1 MSENSSSLKYKYMQN
16 RELSWLRFN
25 ERVLQEA
32 VSKSTPLYEKLKFIS
47 IFVSNLD
54 EFFMV
59 RVGSLFDLSI
69 ADKKAI
75 DTKTGMTPKEQ
86 LVKIYEAVK
95 PLYRMKDEVY
105 ESVSRKLKKHDIIHL
120 RPDDLTADEVK
131 YVRDYFNNYVE
142 PILSPQLLDEH
153 HPFPF
158 IASKQNCIIAKI
170 QRKKTQGVGFAAVP
184 GTLPPVLFMP
194 GNKIRYIHIEDII
207 YMYFDSLFDKYT
219 ITKKNIICATRNADI
234 NPNDEAYEI
243 NEDFRSKMK
252 KLLKKRRRLA
262 VVRLETADVLDD
274 YTKKLL
280 CDKLDIND
288 NQIFVTKSPISL
300 GYVFNLQP
308 RFSEQQTK
316 NLCYPAFEPQLTRGD
331 IMTGNDDED
340 VLLSYPYESME
351 PFLNMLKRAAFD
363 PEVVSI
369 KITIYRLA
377 KNAKIIEHLCAAAE
391 NGKDVLVL
399 IELRARFDEQNNIDW
414 SERLEQAGCTIVYGL
429 ENYKVHSKVCLIT
442 KNSGGE
448 TRYIT
453 QIGTGNYNEKT
464 AKQYTDFSL
473 ITQNRE
479 IGEDA
484 AAFFSNISISN
495 LDGEY
500 RHLWV
505 APNAMKNKILGYI
518 DEEIKKGSDGEIFI
532 KVNSVTDK
540 GIIKKLRDASV
551 AGVNITMLVRGI
563 CCLLPQI
570 PGVTENI
577 KVYSIVGRFLEH
589 SRIYSFGRGED
600 EKLFIAS
607 ADIMTRNMDNRVE
620 VGCPIYSKNVKDAIH
635 RYIKICLSDTLQAR
649 VLGSDGI
656 YSMKANTLSSVNAQE
671 VLMSEAKK
679 AAKAL
684 RDAPK
689 PVPEPK
695 AEPEKAEPQVPA
707 QKPGFFRSRYNA
719 LIERLY
725 NNIQN
730 QKS

>member
-1 MSENSSSLKYKYMQN
+1 MADNASKSKYRYMQN

-32 VSKSTPLYEKLKFIS
+32 VGKDTPLYEKLKFIS

-75 DTKTGMTPKEQ
+75 DTKTGMTPREQ
-86 LVKIYEAVK
+86 LAKIYEAVA
-95 PLYRMKDEVY
+95 PLYKMKDEIY
-105 ESVSRKLKKHDIIHL
+105 DTVSRKLKKHDITHL

-142 PILSPQLLDEH
+142 PILSPQILDEH

-158 IASKQNCIIAKI
+158 IASKQLCVIGKL
-170 QRKKTQGVGFAAVP
+170 QRKKEQGVAFAAVP
-184 GTLPPVLFMP
+184 PTLPPVLFMP
-194 GNKIRYIHIEDII
+194 GKKIRYIHIEDII
-207 YMYFDSLFDKYT
+207 FMYFDSLFDKYT
-219 ITKKNIICATRNADI
+219 ISKKNIICATRNADI
-234 NPNDEAYEI
+234 NPNDEAYDI

-262 VVRLETADVLDD
+262 VVRLEAAATPDD

-280 CDKLDIND
+280 CDKLSINN
-288 NQIFVTKSPISL
+288 NQIFVTRSPISL
-300 GYVFNLQP
+300 GYVFGLED
-308 RFSEQQTK
+308 RFSPEQRAA
-316 NLCYPAFEPQLTRGD
+316 LCYAEFEPQLTRGD
-331 IMTGNDDED
+331 IMTGENDED

-351 PFLNMLKRAAFD
+351 PFLNMLKRAAAD
-363 PEVVSI
+363 PDVVSI

-391 NGKDVLVL
+391 NGKEVLVL

-414 SERLEQAGCTIVYGL
+414 SERLEQAGCTIIYGL

-442 KNSGGE
+442 MNSGGE
-448 TRYIT
+448 TEYIT

-473 ITQNRE
+473 ITRNRE

-484 AAFFSNISISN
+484 ADFFSNISISN

-500 RHLWV
+500 KHLWV
-505 APNAMKNKILGYI
+505 APNAMKNKIIGYI
-518 DEEIKKGSDGEIFI
+518 DEEIKKGRDGEIFM

-540 GIIKKLRDASV
+540 DIIKKLRDASV

-577 KVYSIVGRFLEH
+577 RVYSIVGRFLEH
-589 SRIYSFGRGED
+589 SRIYSFGRGDE

-607 ADIMTRNMDNRVE
+607 ADIMTRNMDKRVE
-620 VGCPIYSKNVKDAIH
+620 VGCPIYSEAVKEKIH
-635 RYIKICLSDTLQAR
+635 HYIKICLSDTLQAR
-649 VLGSDGI
+649 VLGSDGT
-656 YSMKANTLSSVNAQE
+656 YSVKADTLSSVNAQE
-671 VLMSEAKK
+671 ALMNEAKQE
-679 AAKAL
+679 AKAL
-684 RDAPK
+684 RAAPK
-689 PVPEPK
+689 PE
-695 AEPEKAEPQVPA
+695 PA
-707 QKPGFFRSRYNA
+707 QEPAFAPEQRPAKKTGFFRSRYNA

-730 QKS
+730 QK

>member
-1 MSENSSSLKYKYMQN
+1 MADNASKSKYRYMQN

-32 VSKSTPLYEKLKFIS
+32 VGKDTPLYEKLKFIS

-75 DTKTGMTPKEQ
+75 DTKTGMTPREQ
-86 LVKIYEAVK
+86 LAKIYEAAA
-95 PLYRMKDEVY
+95 PLYKMKDEIY
-105 ESVSRKLKKHDIIHL
+105 DTVSRKLKKHDITHL
-120 RPDDLTADEVK
+120 KPGDLTADEVK

-142 PILSPQLLDEH
+142 PILSPQILDEH

-158 IASKQNCIIAKI
+158 IASKQLCVIGKL
-170 QRKKTQGVGFAAVP
+170 QRKKEQGVAFAAVP
-184 GTLPPVLFMP
+184 PTLPPVLFMP
-194 GNKIRYIHIEDII
+194 GKKIRYIHIEDII
-207 YMYFDSLFDKYT
+207 FMYLLFDKYT

-234 NPNDEAYEI
+234 NPNDEAYDI

-262 VVRLETADVLDD
+262 VVRLEAAAPPDD
-274 YTKKLL
+274 YTKRLL
-280 CDKLDIND
+280 CDKLSIN
-288 NQIFVTKSPISL
+288 NSQIFVTRSPISL
-300 GYVFNLQP
+300 GYVFGLED
-308 RFSEQQTK
+308 RFSPEQRAA
-316 NLCYPAFEPQLTRGD
+316 LCYAEFEPQLTRGD
-331 IMTGNDDED
+331 IMTGEDDED

-351 PFLNMLKRAAFD
+351 PFLNMLKRAAAD
-363 PEVVSI
+363 PDVVSI

-391 NGKDVLVL
+391 NGKEVLVL

-414 SERLEQAGCTIVYGL
+414 SERLEQAGCTIIYGL

-442 KNSGGE
+442 MNSGGE
-448 TRYIT
+448 TKYIT

-473 ITQNRE
+473 ITRNRE

-484 AAFFSNISISN
+484 ADFFSNISISN

-500 RHLWV
+500 KHLWV
-505 APNAMKNKILGYI
+505 APNAMKNKIIGYI
-518 DEEIKKGSDGEIFI
+518 DEEIKKGRDGEIFM

-540 GIIKKLRDASV
+540 DIIKKLRDASV

-577 KVYSIVGRFLEH
+577 RVYSIVGRFLEH
-589 SRIYSFGRGED
+589 SRIYSFGRGSE

-607 ADIMTRNMDNRVE
+607 ADIMTRNMDKRVE
-620 VGCPIYSKNVKDAIH
+620 VGCPIYSEAVKEKIH
-635 RYIKICLSDTLQAR
+635 HYIKICLSDTLQAR
-649 VLGSDGI
+649 VLGSDGT
-656 YSMKANTLSSVNAQE
+656 YSVKADTLSSVNAQE
-671 VLMSEAKK
+671 VLMNEAKHE
-679 AAKAL
+679 AKAL
-684 RDAPK
+684 LAAPK
-689 PVPEPK
+689 PEPEP
-695 AEPEKAEPQVPA
+695 EPQPA
-707 QKPGFFRSRYNA
+707 KKTGFFRSRYNA

-730 QKS
+730 QK

>member
-1 MSENSSSLKYKYMQN
+1 MAETSGKTKSKYKYMQN

-25 ERVLQEA
+25 ERVLLQA
-32 VSKSTPLYEKLKFIS
+32 VDKSTPLYEKLKFIS

-69 ADKKAI
+69 ADKKAT
-75 DTKTGMTPKEQ
+75 DSKTGMTPSEQ
-86 LVKIYEAVK
+86 LCKIYEAVA
-95 PLYRMKDEVY
+95 PLYKKKDEVY
-105 ESVSRKLKKHDIIHL
+105 DAVSRKLRKNDIYHL
-120 RPDDLTADEVK
+120 KPEDLTADEVK
-131 YVRDYFNNYVE
+131 FVRDYYNNYVE
-142 PILSPQLLDEH
+142 PILSPQLLDER

-158 IASKQNCIIAKI
+158 IASKQLCVIGKT
-170 QRKKTQGVGFAAVP
+170 QRKKTQEVGFVAVP
-184 GTLPPVLFMP
+184 PTLPPVLFMP
-194 GNKIRYIHIEDII
+194 GKKIRYIHIEDII

-219 ITKKNIICATRNADI
+219 ITEKNIICATRNADI

-262 VVRLETADVLDD
+262 VVRLEVASPPDS
-274 YTKKLL
+274 YTKSLL
-280 CDKLDIND
+280 CDKLSIAD
-288 NQIFVTKSPISL
+288 NQIFVTRSPIKL
-300 GYVFNLQP
+300 GYVSDLES
-308 RFSEQQTK
+308 RFTPEQRGA
-316 NLCYPAFEPQLTRGD
+316 LCYPPFEPQLTYRD
-331 IMTGNDDED
+331 IMTEDDSDD

-351 PFLNMLKRAAFD
+351 PFLNMLKRAATD
-363 PEVVSI
+363 PDVVSI

-377 KNAKIIEHLCAAAE
+377 KNAKIIEHLCTAAE
-391 NGKDVLVL
+391 NGKEVLVL

-414 SERLEQAGCTIVYGL
+414 SERLEQAGCTIIYGL
-429 ENYKVHSKVCLIT
+429 EDYKVHSKVCLIT
-442 KNSGGE
+442 KNVNGE

-484 AAFFSNISISN
+484 ADFFSNISISN

-500 RHLWV
+500 KHLWV
-505 APNAMKNKILGYI
+505 APNAMKNKIIGYI
-518 DEEIKKGSDGEIFI
+518 DEEIQKGRDGKIFM
-532 KVNSVTDK
+532 KVNAVTDK
-540 GIIKKLRDASV
+540 GIIRRLRDASM
-551 AGVNITMLVRGI
+551 AGVEIVMLVRGI
-563 CCLLPQI
+563 CCILPQI

-589 SRIYSFGRGED
+589 SRIYGFGRGED

-620 VGCPIYSKNVKDAIH
+620 VGCPIYSETVKEKIH
-635 RYIKICLSDTLQAR
+635 HYIDICLSDTCQEM
-649 VLGSDGI
+649 VLERDGT
-656 YSMKANTLSSVNAQE
+656 YSAKDNTLSSVNAQE
-671 VLMSEAKK
+671 VLMREAEQ

-684 RDAPK
+684 PAEVK
-689 PVPEPK
+689 PSELQK
-695 AEPEKAEPQVPA
+695 TEAQEQPA
-707 QKPGFFRSRYNA
+707 KKPGFFRSRYIA

-730 QKS
+730 QK

>member
-1 MSENSSSLKYKYMQN
+1 MAENTSKSKYKYMQN

-32 VSKSTPLYEKLKFIS
+32 VGKDTPLYEKLKFIS

-75 DTKTGMTPKEQ
+75 DNKTGMTPSEQ
-86 LVKIYEAVK
+86 LTKIYEAVA
-95 PLYRMKDEVY
+95 PLYKKKDEIY
-105 ESVSRKLKKHDIIHL
+105 ETVSRKLKKHDITHL
-120 RPDDLTADEVK
+120 KPDDLTADEVK
-131 YVRDYFNNYVE
+131 FVRDYYNNYVE

-158 IASKQNCIIAKI
+158 IASKQLCVIGKI
-170 QRKKTQGVGFAAVP
+170 QRKKNQCVGFAAVP
-184 GTLPPVLFMP
+184 PTLPSVLFMP
-194 GNKIRYIHIEDII
+194 GKKIRYIHIEDII
-207 YMYFDSLFDKYT
+207 YMYFDSLFGKYT

-252 KLLKKRRRLA
+252 KVLKKRRRLA
-262 VVRLETADVLDD
+262 VVRLETASPLEDD

-280 CDKLDIND
+280 RDKLSIGDS
-288 NQIFVTKSPISL
+288 QIFVTRSPISL
-300 GYVFNLQP
+300 GYVFDIESRLTP
-308 RFSEQQTK
+308 EQRLG
-316 NLCYPAFEPQLTRGD
+316 LCYRPFEPQVTRGD
-331 IMTGNDDED
+331 IMTDENDGD

-351 PFLNMLKRAAFD
+351 PFLNMLKRAARD

-391 NGKDVLVL
+391 NGKEVLVL

-414 SERLEQAGCTIVYGL
+414 SERLEQAGCTIIYGL

-442 KNSGGE
+442 KNVGGE

-484 AAFFSNISISN
+484 ADFFSNISISN
-495 LDGEY
+495 LDGVY
-500 RHLWV
+500 KHLWV
-505 APNAMKNKILGYI
+505 APNAMKDKIIGYI
-518 DEEIKKGSDGEIFI
+518 DEEIKKGRDGEIFM

-540 GIIKKLRDASV
+540 DVIKKLRDASV

-577 KVYSIVGRFLEH
+577 RVYSIVGRFLEH
-589 SRIYSFGRGED
+589 SRIYSFGRGDE

-620 VGCPIYSKNVKDAIH
+620 VGCPIYSDEVKEKIH
-635 RYIKICLSDTLQAR
+635 HYIKICLSDTLQAR
-649 VLGSDGI
+649 VLGSDGT
-656 YSMKANTLSSVNAQE
+656 YSVKAETLSSVNAQE
-671 VLMSEAKK
+671 VLMSEAKQE
-679 AAKAL
+679 AKAL
-684 RDAPK
+684 LAAPK
-689 PVPEPK
+689 PQRKPEP
-695 AEPEKAEPQVPA
+695 EPEPA
-707 QKPGFFRSRYNA
+707 KKTGFFRSRYNA
-719 LIERLY
+719 FIERLY

-730 QKS
+730 QK

>member
-1 MSENSSSLKYKYMQN
+1 MAENTSKSKYKYMQN

-32 VSKSTPLYEKLKFIS
+32 VGKDTPLYEKLKFIS

-75 DTKTGMTPKEQ
+75 DNKTGMTPSEQ
-86 LVKIYEAVK
+86 LTKIYEAVA
-95 PLYRMKDEVY
+95 PLYKKKDEIY
-105 ESVSRKLKKHDIIHL
+105 DTVSRKLKKHDITHL
-120 RPDDLTADEVK
+120 KPDDLTADEVK
-131 YVRDYFNNYVE
+131 FVRDYYNNYVE

-158 IASKQNCIIAKI
+158 IASKQLCVIGKI
-170 QRKKTQGVGFAAVP
+170 QRKKNQCVGFAAVP
-184 GTLPPVLFMP
+184 PTLPPVLFMP
-194 GNKIRYIHIEDII
+194 GKKIRYIHIEDII
-207 YMYFDSLFDKYT
+207 YMYFDSLFGKYT

-252 KLLKKRRRLA
+252 KVLKKRRRLA
-262 VVRLETADVLDD
+262 VVRLEAASPLEDD

-280 CDKLDIND
+280 RDKLSIGDS
-288 NQIFVTKSPISL
+288 QIFVTRSPISL
-300 GYVFNLQP
+300 GYVFDIESRLT
-308 RFSEQQTK
+308 SEQRLG
-316 NLCYPAFEPQLTRGD
+316 LCYRPFEPQVTRGD
-331 IMTGNDDED
+331 IMINENDGD

-351 PFLNMLKRAAFD
+351 PFLKMLKRAARD

-391 NGKDVLVL
+391 NGKEVLVL

-414 SERLEQAGCTIVYGL
+414 SERLEQAGCTIIYGL

-442 KNSGGE
+442 KNVGGE

-473 ITQNRE
+473 ITQNHE

-484 AAFFSNISISN
+484 ADFFSNISISN

-500 RHLWV
+500 KHLWV
-505 APNAMKNKILGYI
+505 APNAMKDKIIGYI
-518 DEEIKKGSDGEIFI
+518 DEEIKKGRDGEIFM

-540 GIIKKLRDASV
+540 DVIKKLRDASV

-577 KVYSIVGRFLEH
+577 RVYSIVGRFLEH
-589 SRIYSFGRGED
+589 SRIYSFGRGDE

-620 VGCPIYSKNVKDAIH
+620 VGCPIYSDEVKEKIH
-635 RYIKICLSDTLQAR
+635 HYIKICLSDTLQAR
-649 VLGSDGI
+649 VLGSDGT
-656 YSMKANTLSSVNAQE
+656 YSVKADTLSSVNAQE
-671 VLMSEAKK
+671 VLMSEAKQE
-679 AAKAL
+679 AKAL
-684 RDAPK
+684 LAAPK
-689 PVPEPK
+689 PQPKPEP
-695 AEPEKAEPQVPA
+695 EPEPA
-707 QKPGFFRSRYNA
+707 KKTGFFRSRYNA

-730 QKS
+730 QK

>member
-1 MSENSSSLKYKYMQN
+1 MAENASKSKYKYMQN

-32 VSKSTPLYEKLKFIS
+32 VGKDTPLYEKLKFIS

-75 DTKTGMTPKEQ
+75 DNKTGMTPSEQ
-86 LVKIYEAVK
+86 LTKIYEAVA
-95 PLYRMKDEVY
+95 PLYKKKDEIY
-105 ESVSRKLKKHDIIHL
+105 DTVSRKLKKHDITHL
-120 RPDDLTADEVK
+120 KPDDLTADEVK
-131 YVRDYFNNYVE
+131 FVRDYYNNYVE

-158 IASKQNCIIAKI
+158 IASKQLCVIGKI
-170 QRKKTQGVGFAAVP
+170 QRKKNQCVGFAAVP
-184 GTLPPVLFMP
+184 PTLPPVLFMP
-194 GNKIRYIHIEDII
+194 GKKIRYIHIEDII
-207 YMYFDSLFDKYT
+207 YMYFDSLFGKYT

-252 KLLKKRRRLA
+252 KVLKKRRRLA
-262 VVRLETADVLDD
+262 VVRLETASPLEDD

-280 CDKLDIND
+280 RDKLSIGDS
-288 NQIFVTKSPISL
+288 QIFVTRSPISL
-300 GYVFNLQP
+300 GYVFDIEARLTP
-308 RFSEQQTK
+308 EQRLG
-316 NLCYPAFEPQLTRGD
+316 LCYRPFEPQVTRGD
-331 IMTGNDDED
+331 IMTDENDGD

-351 PFLNMLKRAAFD
+351 PFLNMLKRAARD

-391 NGKDVLVL
+391 NGKEVLVL

-414 SERLEQAGCTIVYGL
+414 SERLEQAGCTIIYGL

-442 KNSGGE
+442 KNVNGE

-484 AAFFSNISISN
+484 ADFFSNISISN
-495 LDGEY
+495 LDGVY
-500 RHLWV
+500 KHLWV
-505 APNAMKNKILGYI
+505 APNAMKDKIIGYI
-518 DEEIKKGSDGEIFI
+518 DEEIKKGRDGEIFM

-540 GIIKKLRDASV
+540 DVIKKLRDASV

-577 KVYSIVGRFLEH
+577 RVYSIVGRFLEH
-589 SRIYSFGRGED
+589 SRIYSFGRGNE

-620 VGCPIYSKNVKDAIH
+620 VGCPIYSDEVKEKIH
-635 RYIKICLSDTLQAR
+635 HYIKICLSDTLQAR
-649 VLGSDGI
+649 VLGSDGT
-656 YSMKANTLSSVNAQE
+656 YSVKADTLSSVNAQE
-671 VLMSEAKK
+671 VLMNEAKQE
-679 AAKAL
+679 AKTLLA
-684 RDAPK
+684 APK
-689 PVPEPK
+689 PQPKPEPELK
-695 AEPEKAEPQVPA
+695 PEPEK
-707 QKPGFFRSRYNA
+707 KTGFFRSRYNA
-719 LIERLY
+719 FIERLY

-730 QKS
+730 QK

>member
-1 MSENSSSLKYKYMQN
+1 MAENAAKSKYKYMQN

-32 VSKSTPLYEKLKFIS
+32 VGKDTPLYEKLKFIS

-75 DTKTGMTPKEQ
+75 DNKTGMTPSEQ
-86 LVKIYEAVK
+86 LTKIYEAVA
-95 PLYRMKDEVY
+95 PLYKKKDEIY
-105 ESVSRKLKKHDIIHL
+105 DTVSRKLKKHDITHL
-120 RPDDLTADEVK
+120 KPDDLTADEVK
-131 YVRDYFNNYVE
+131 FVRDYYNNYVE

-158 IASKQNCIIAKI
+158 IASKQLCVIGKI
-170 QRKKTQGVGFAAVP
+170 QRKKNQCVGFAAVP
-184 GTLPPVLFMP
+184 PTLPPVLFMP
-194 GNKIRYIHIEDII
+194 GKKIRYIHIEDII
-207 YMYFDSLFDKYT
+207 YMYFDSLFGKYT

-252 KLLKKRRRLA
+252 KVLKKRRRLA
-262 VVRLETADVLDD
+262 VVRLETASPLEDD

-280 CDKLDIND
+280 RDKLSIGDS
-288 NQIFVTKSPISL
+288 QIFVTRSPISL
-300 GYVFNLQP
+300 GYVFDIESRLT
-308 RFSEQQTK
+308 SEQRLG
-316 NLCYPAFEPQLTRGD
+316 LCYRPFEPQVTRGD
-331 IMTGNDDED
+331 IMTNENDGD

-351 PFLNMLKRAAFD
+351 PFLNMLKRAARD

-391 NGKDVLVL
+391 NGKEVLVL

-414 SERLEQAGCTIVYGL
+414 SERLEQAGCTIIYGL

-442 KNSGGE
+442 KNVDGE

-484 AAFFSNISISN
+484 ADFFSNISISN

-500 RHLWV
+500 KHLWV
-505 APNAMKNKILGYI
+505 APNAMKDKIIGYI
-518 DEEIKKGSDGEIFI
+518 DEEIKKGRDGEIFM

-540 GIIKKLRDASV
+540 DVIKKLRDASV

-577 KVYSIVGRFLEH
+577 RVYSIVGRFLEH
-589 SRIYSFGRGED
+589 SRIYSFGRGDE

-620 VGCPIYSKNVKDAIH
+620 VGCPIYSDEVREKIH
-635 RYIKICLSDTLQAR
+635 HYIKICLSDTLQAR
-649 VLGSDGI
+649 VLGSDGT
-656 YSMKANTLSSVNAQE
+656 YSVKADTLSSVNAQE
-671 VLMSEAKK
+671 VLMNEAKQE
-679 AAKAL
+679 AKAL
-684 RDAPK
+684 LAAPK
-689 PVPEPK
+689 PQPKPEP
-695 AEPEKAEPQVPA
+695 EPAPEPA
-707 QKPGFFRSRYNA
+707 KKTGFFRSRYNA
-719 LIERLY
+719 FIERLY

-730 QKS
+730 QK

>member
-1 MSENSSSLKYKYMQN
+1 MADNTSKSKYKYMQN

-32 VSKSTPLYEKLKFIS
+32 VGKDTPLYEKLKFIS

-75 DTKTGMTPKEQ
+75 DTKTGLTPREQ
-86 LVKIYEAVK
+86 LAKIYEATA
-95 PLYRMKDEVY
+95 PLYKMKDEIY
-105 ESVSRKLKKHDIIHL
+105 DTVSRKLKKHDITHL
-120 RPDDLTADEVK
+120 KPGDLTADEVK

-142 PILSPQLLDEH
+142 PILSPQILDEH

-158 IASKQNCIIAKI
+158 IASKQLCVIGKL
-170 QRKKTQGVGFAAVP
+170 QRKKEQGVAFAAVP
-184 GTLPPVLFMP
+184 PTLPPVLFMP
-194 GNKIRYIHIEDII
+194 GKKIRYIHIEDII
-207 YMYFDSLFDKYT
+207 FMYFDSLFDKYT

-234 NPNDEAYEI
+234 NPNDEAYDI

-262 VVRLETADVLDD
+262 VVRLEAAAPPDD

-280 CDKLDIND
+280 CDKLSIN
-288 NQIFVTKSPISL
+288 NSQIFVTRSPISL
-300 GYVFNLQP
+300 GYVFGLED
-308 RFSEQQTK
+308 RFSPGQRAA
-316 NLCYPAFEPQLTRGD
+316 LCYAGFEPQLTRGD
-331 IMTGNDDED
+331 IMTGENDED

-351 PFLNMLKRAAFD
+351 PFLNMLKRAAAD
-363 PEVVSI
+363 PDVVSI

-391 NGKDVLVL
+391 NGKEVLVL

-414 SERLEQAGCTIVYGL
+414 SERLEQAGCTIIYGL

-442 KNSGGE
+442 MNSGGE
-448 TRYIT
+448 TKYIT

-473 ITQNRE
+473 ITRNRE

-484 AAFFSNISISN
+484 ADFFSNISISN

-500 RHLWV
+500 KHLWV
-505 APNAMKNKILGYI
+505 APNAMKNKIIGYI
-518 DEEIKKGSDGEIFI
+518 DEEIKKGRDGEIFM

-540 GIIKKLRDASV
+540 DIIKKLRDASV

-577 KVYSIVGRFLEH
+577 RVYSIVGRFLEH
-589 SRIYSFGRGED
+589 SRIYSFGRGSE

-607 ADIMTRNMDNRVE
+607 ADIMTRNMDKRVE
-620 VGCPIYSKNVKDAIH
+620 VGCPIYSEAVKEKIH
-635 RYIKICLSDTLQAR
+635 HYIKICLSDTLQAR
-649 VLGSDGI
+649 VLGSDGT
-656 YSMKANTLSSVNAQE
+656 YSVKADTLSSVNAQE
-671 VLMSEAKK
+671 VLMNEAKHE
-679 AAKAL
+679 AKAL
-684 RDAPK
+684 LAAPK
-689 PVPEPK
+689 PEPEP
-695 AEPEKAEPQVPA
+695 EPQPA
-707 QKPGFFRSRYNA
+707 KKTGFFRSRYNA

-730 QKS
+730 QK

>member
-1 MSENSSSLKYKYMQN
+1 MAESASKSKYKYMQN
-16 RELSWLRFN
+16 RELSWLRFD

-32 VSKSTPLYEKLKFIS
+32 VGKDTPLFEKLKFIS

-75 DTKTGMTPKEQ
+75 DTKTGMTPSEQ
-86 LVKIYEAVK
+86 LAKIYEAAA
-95 PLYRMKDEVY
+95 PLYKKKDEIY
-105 ESVSRKLKKHDIIHL
+105 DTVSRKLKKQNITHL
-120 RPDDLTADEVK
+120 KPNDLTADEVK
-131 YVRDYFNNYVE
+131 YVRDYYNNYVE

-158 IASKQNCIIAKI
+158 IASKQLCIIGRI
-170 QRKKTQGVGFAAVP
+170 QRKKNQCVGFAAVP
-184 GTLPPVLFMP
+184 PTLPPILFMP
-194 GNKIRYIHIEDII
+194 GKKIRYIHIEDII
-207 YMYFDSLFDKYT
+207 YMYFDSLFGKYT

-234 NPNDEAYEI
+234 NPNDEAYDI

-252 KLLKKRRRLA
+252 KVLKKRRRLA
-262 VVRLETADVLDD
+262 VVRLETASPLEDEF
-274 YTKKLL
+274 TKKLL
-280 CDKLDIND
+280 RDKLSISDS
-288 NQIFVTKSPISL
+288 QIFVTRSPISL
-300 GYVFNLQP
+300 GYVFSIESRLTP
-308 RFSEQQTK
+308 EQRLS
-316 NLCYPAFEPQLTRGD
+316 LCYRPFEPQVTRGD
-331 IMTGNDDED
+331 IMTDASDGD

-351 PFLNMLKRAAFD
+351 PFLNMLKRAARD

-391 NGKDVLVL
+391 NGKEVLVL

-414 SERLEQAGCTIVYGL
+414 SERLEQAGCTIIYGL

-442 KNSGGE
+442 KNVGGE

-500 RHLWV
+500 KHLWV
-505 APNAMKNKILGYI
+505 APNAMKDKIIGYI
-518 DEEIKKGSDGEIFI
+518 DEEIKKGRDGEIFI

-540 GIIKKLRDASV
+540 DIIKKLRDASA

-577 KVYSIVGRFLEH
+577 RVYSIVGRFLEH
-589 SRIYSFGRGED
+589 SRIYSFGRGSE

-620 VGCPIYSKNVKDAIH
+620 VGCPIYSDEVKEKIH
-635 RYIKICLSDTLQAR
+635 HYIKICLSDTLQAR
-649 VLGSDGI
+649 VLGSDGT
-656 YSMKANTLSSVNAQE
+656 YSVKADTLSSVNAQE
-671 VLMSEAKK
+671 VLMSEAKQE
-679 AAKAL
+679 AKAL
-684 RDAPK
+684 LAAPK
-689 PVPEPK
+689 PQPVPEP
-695 AEPEKAEPQVPA
+695 EPAK
-707 QKPGFFRSRYNA
+707 KTGFFRSRYNA
-719 LIERLY
+719 LIEKLY

-730 QKS
+730 QK

>member
-1 MSENSSSLKYKYMQN
+1 MAENTSKSKYKYMQN

-32 VSKSTPLYEKLKFIS
+32 VGKDTPLYEKLKFIS

-75 DTKTGMTPKEQ
+75 DNKTGMTPSEQ
-86 LVKIYEAVK
+86 LTKIYEAVA
-95 PLYRMKDEVY
+95 PLYKKKDEIY
-105 ESVSRKLKKHDIIHL
+105 DTVSRKLKKHDITHL
-120 RPDDLTADEVK
+120 KPDDLTADEVK
-131 YVRDYFNNYVE
+131 FVRDYYNNYVE

-158 IASKQNCIIAKI
+158 IASKQLCVIGKI
-170 QRKKTQGVGFAAVP
+170 QRKKNQCVGFAAVP
-184 GTLPPVLFMP
+184 PTLPPVLFMP
-194 GNKIRYIHIEDII
+194 GKKIRYIHIEDII
-207 YMYFDSLFDKYT
+207 YMYFDSLFGKYT

-252 KLLKKRRRLA
+252 KVLKKRRRLA
-262 VVRLETADVLDD
+262 VVRLEAASPLEDD

-280 CDKLDIND
+280 RDKLSIGDS
-288 NQIFVTKSPISL
+288 QIFVTRSPISL
-300 GYVFNLQP
+300 GYVFDIESRLT
-308 RFSEQQTK
+308 SEQRLG
-316 NLCYPAFEPQLTRGD
+316 LCYRPFEPQVTRGD
-331 IMTGNDDED
+331 IMINENDGD

-351 PFLNMLKRAAFD
+351 PFLKMLKRAARD

-391 NGKDVLVL
+391 NGKEVLVL

-414 SERLEQAGCTIVYGL
+414 SERLEQAGCTIIYGL

-442 KNSGGE
+442 KNVGGE

-473 ITQNRE
+473 ITQNHE

-484 AAFFSNISISN
+484 ADFFSNISISN

-500 RHLWV
+500 KHLWV
-505 APNAMKNKILGYI
+505 APNAMKDKIIGYI
-518 DEEIKKGSDGEIFI
+518 DEEIKKGRDGEIFM

-540 GIIKKLRDASV
+540 DVIKKLRDASV

-577 KVYSIVGRFLEH
+577 RVYSIVGRFLEH
-589 SRIYSFGRGED
+589 SRIYSFGRGDE

-620 VGCPIYSKNVKDAIH
+620 VGCPIYSDEVKEKIH
-635 RYIKICLSDTLQAR
+635 HYIKICLSDTLQAR
-649 VLGSDGI
+649 VLGSDGT
-656 YSMKANTLSSVNAQE
+656 YSVKADTLSSVNAQE
-671 VLMSEAKK
+671 VLMSEAKQE
-679 AAKAL
+679 AKAL
-684 RDAPK
+684 LAAPK
-689 PVPEPK
+689 PQPKPEP
-695 AEPEKAEPQVPA
+695 EPEPEPA
-707 QKPGFFRSRYNA
+707 KKTGFFRSRYNA

-730 QKS
+730 QK

>member
-1 MSENSSSLKYKYMQN
+1 MAENTSKSKYKYMQN

-32 VSKSTPLYEKLKFIS
+32 VGKDTPLYEKLKFIS

-75 DTKTGMTPKEQ
+75 DNKTGMTPSEQ
-86 LVKIYEAVK
+86 LTKIYEAVA
-95 PLYRMKDEVY
+95 PLYKKKDEIY
-105 ESVSRKLKKHDIIHL
+105 DTVSRKLKKHDITHL
-120 RPDDLTADEVK
+120 KPDDLTADEVK
-131 YVRDYFNNYVE
+131 FVRDYYNNYVE

-158 IASKQNCIIAKI
+158 IASKQLCVIGKI
-170 QRKKTQGVGFAAVP
+170 QRKKNQCVGFAAVP
-184 GTLPPVLFMP
+184 PTLPPVLFMP
-194 GNKIRYIHIEDII
+194 GKKIRYIHIEDII
-207 YMYFDSLFDKYT
+207 YMYFDSLLGKYT

-234 NPNDEAYEI
+234 NPNDEAYEL

-252 KLLKKRRRLA
+252 KVLKKRRRLA
-262 VVRLETADVLDD
+262 VVRLEAASPLEDD

-280 CDKLDIND
+280 RDKLSIGDS
-288 NQIFVTKSPISL
+288 QIFVTRSPISL
-300 GYVFNLQP
+300 GYVFDIESRLT
-308 RFSEQQTK
+308 SEQRLG
-316 NLCYPAFEPQLTRGD
+316 LCYRPFEPQVTRGD
-331 IMTGNDDED
+331 IMINENDGD

-351 PFLNMLKRAAFD
+351 PFLKMLKRAARD

-391 NGKDVLVL
+391 NGKEVLVL

-414 SERLEQAGCTIVYGL
+414 SERLEQAGCTIIYGL

-442 KNSGGE
+442 KNVGGE

-473 ITQNRE
+473 ITQNHE

-484 AAFFSNISISN
+484 ADFFSNISISN

-500 RHLWV
+500 KHLWV
-505 APNAMKNKILGYI
+505 APNAMKDKIIGYI
-518 DEEIKKGSDGEIFI
+518 DEEIKKGRDGEIFM

-540 GIIKKLRDASV
+540 DVIKKLRDASV

-577 KVYSIVGRFLEH
+577 RVYSIVGRFLEH
-589 SRIYSFGRGED
+589 SRIYSFGRGDE

-620 VGCPIYSKNVKDAIH
+620 VGCPIYSDEVKEKIH
-635 RYIKICLSDTLQAR
+635 HYIKICLSDTLQAR
-649 VLGSDGI
+649 VLGSDGT
-656 YSMKANTLSSVNAQE
+656 YSVKADTLSSVNAQE
-671 VLMSEAKK
+671 VLMSEAKQE
-679 AAKAL
+679 AKAL
-684 RDAPK
+684 LAAPK
-689 PVPEPK
+689 PQPKPEP
-695 AEPEKAEPQVPA
+695 EPEPA
-707 QKPGFFRSRYNA
+707 KKTGFFRSRYNA

-730 QKS
+730 QK